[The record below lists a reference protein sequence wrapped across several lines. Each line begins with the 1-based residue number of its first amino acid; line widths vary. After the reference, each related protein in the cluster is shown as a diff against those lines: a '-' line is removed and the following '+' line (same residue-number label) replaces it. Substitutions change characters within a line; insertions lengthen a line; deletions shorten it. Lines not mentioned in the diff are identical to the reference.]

1 MLNDLKDLEKAI
13 KICRRL
19 GVQSIK
25 VGDVEVNMGSLP
37 TKPTKISK
45 SQDLGAFPEAN
56 IKIPLFNGPQPTEQA
71 TPDKI
76 ETDEPTEEQMLMWSA
91 QSVEPVG

>member
-25 VGDVEVNMGSLP
+25 IDGIELVLGSLP
-37 TKPTKISK
+37 VKPTKISK

-56 IKIPLFNGPQPTEQA
+56 IKIPLFNGPQPTEDLP
-71 TPDKI
+71 PDKI
-76 ETDEPTEEQMLMWSA
+76 ETDDLTEEQMLMWSA